1 MKGRVRRS
9 VAALVLALSVSLM
22 ASPAAQAAE
31 ECRGVVQCWDQRVRE
46 CISNLSLPPGRC

>member
-1 MKGRVRRS
+1 MKNRIGRS

-22 ASPAAQAAE
+22 VSPTAQAAE